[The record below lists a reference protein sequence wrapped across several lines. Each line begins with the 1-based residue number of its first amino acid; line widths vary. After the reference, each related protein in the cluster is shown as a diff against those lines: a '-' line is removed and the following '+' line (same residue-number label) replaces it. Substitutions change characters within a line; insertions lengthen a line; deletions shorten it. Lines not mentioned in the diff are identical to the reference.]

1 VYGRRRPWKAPGIR
15 ERAPRNPPAYWALNG
30 RMVVLGTGES
40 LLGPVA
46 VGGGKRC
53 APITGEPGKWRA
65 VERQSERVVVLL
77 IGVQH
82 NAPGGKG
89 PRFIDARE
97 GREGLC
103 ECRSKG

>member
-1 VYGRRRPWKAPGIR
+1 MYGRRRPWKAPGIR

-53 APITGEPGKWRA
+53 APITGDPGKWRA
-65 VERQSERVVVLL
+65 VERQSERVVVRAGLAVLL
-77 IGVQH
+77 AGGSPVGPTPSGV
-82 NAPGGKG
+82 
-89 PRFIDARE
+89 
-97 GREGLC
+97 
-103 ECRSKG
+103 RSQ